1 MNDQVFISLL
11 ATAVA
16 NIEWHKR
23 SDYNTLKW
31 VLLEGLTSIAAVVK
45 SREYD
50 KGMFLLRNGTN
61 SQRSVTKLG
70 EMFVNSL
77 VVVSNAESFVLATLA
92 WLSLLGLG
100 LLGGRTTDNV
110 TLTGISTALW
120 TSLTS
125 SIAASL
131 LTAVSYNSRLT

>member
-16 NIEWHKR
+16 NIEWHER

-131 LTAVSYNSRLT
+131 LTAVSDNSRLT